1 MSFTFIESLK
11 ENARIIRP
19 SSIAVAGT
27 MNAFKTLVSKSRRT
41 FVKSHSSVKGI
52 ITISFRGCR
61 RRRRR
66 RCISKYFAWSLGRLS
81 SLIEFTFVSF
91 LFQKQV

>member
-27 MNAFKTLVSKSRRT
+27 MNAFKTLVFKSRRN

-52 ITISFRGCR
+52 ITISFRGCRR

-91 LFQKQV
+91 LF